1 MNREREKEWLEKSY
15 LKQDKSDNTQGAKA
29 EEGSVEE
36 RVNQISWR
44 HQIPLKNGQTT
55 NGTKDSSLDLQEFQL
70 PEDLFKDKTVA
81 DVGACDGFFSF
92 YAEQNGA
99 KDVLAIDPYRWT
111 LDNRWSGME
120 GFNLAREINESKV
133 KDSVELLE
141 NLSPETV
148 GEWDVSLFLGV
159 FYHLVDPVRILQN
172 VASITKETLV
182 VETIN
187 AEFWGA
193 RYGYPIIEQDSNKY
207 LHPFIIEKPLLLY
220 YPENEVDGDYTTWY
234 APNPKYIEDMLRV
247 EGFKTFDTKRIYSNS
262 RFITTARR

>member
-15 LKQDKSDNTQGAKA
+15 LKQHKPENNQAVKYS
-29 EEGSVEE
+29 EGSIEE
-36 RVNQISWR
+36 RINAISWR

-55 NGTKDSSLDLQEFQL
+55 NGTKESGLDLQEFQL
-70 PEDLFKDKTVA
+70 PEDLFEDKTVA

-92 YAEQNGA
+92 HAEQNGA
-99 KDVLAIDPYRWT
+99 KEVLAIDPYRWT

-148 GEWDVSLFLGV
+148 GEWDVTLFLGV
-159 FYHLVDPVRILQN
+159 FYHLVDPIRILQN

-187 AEFWGA
+187 AEYWGP
-193 RYGYPIIEQDSNKY
+193 RYGYPILEQNSNKY
-207 LHPFIIEKPLLLY
+207 LHPFIAEKPLLLY
-220 YPENEVDGDYTTWY
+220 YPEDEVDGDYTTWY

-247 EGFKTFDTKRIYSNS
+247 EGFKTFETKRIYRNS
-262 RFITTARR
+262 RFITIARR

>member
-1 MNREREKEWLEKSY
+1 M
-15 LKQDKSDNTQGAKA
+15 D
-29 EEGSVEE
+29 
-36 RVNQISWR
+36 
-44 HQIPLKNGQTT
+44 
-55 NGTKDSSLDLQEFQL
+55 
-70 PEDLFKDKTVA
+70 
-81 DVGACDGFFSF
+81 
-92 YAEQNGA
+92 
-99 KDVLAIDPYRWT
+99 
-111 LDNRWSGME
+111 

-187 AEFWGA
+187 AEYWSV
-193 RYGYPIIEQDSNKY
+193 RYGYPILEQDSNKFM
-207 LHPFIIEKPLLLY
+207 HPYIIEKPLLLY
-220 YPENEVDGDYTTWY
+220 FPENEVDGDYTSWY

-247 EGFKTFDTKRIYSNS
+247 EGFNTFNTKRIYGNS
-262 RFITTARR
+262 RFITVAKR